1 MYSICILSSILFNS
15 IFFLALHF
23 PNVVFLH
30 ICWWFT
36 NASHV
41 RCFVSVQNNTK
52 CLPFDTIFTYSSICF
67 AMSLYYFHIC
77 IRVMM
82 INWAYIYNWKHT
94 KGMTYMKKKKTQQNI
109 NKPRKNLGQFC
120 MRAYCLKWWFFY
132 RIEFENGK
140 SDRYILTTFHCSQ
153 MKSDYSTGSRFHCN
167 NCCECNNCN
176 RSHCMKVL
184 FIPTFMHI
192 IIQCM

>member
-1 MYSICILSSILFNS
+1 MQATFDASFQYKTTQNACLLTQYLLILLF
-15 IFFLALHF
+15 
-23 PNVVFLH
+23 
-30 ICWWFT
+30 
-36 NASHV
+36 ASQCHY
-41 RCFVSVQNNTK
+41 
-52 CLPFDTIFTYSSICF
+52 TIFTFVSEWWWSIE
-67 AMSLYYFHIC
+67 LIYTTENIQ
-77 IRVMM
+77 RV
-82 INWAYIYNWKHT
+82 WLTWR
-94 KGMTYMKKKKTQQNI
+94 KKTQQNI